1 MSTEGEVRVSGS
13 GGRSGRGAG
22 IAADAGTTS
31 GVVDVATGRGSETA
45 GRAPGVAAGAA
56 VPPGDGTPGEATVP

>member
-13 GGRSGRGAG
+13 GGRSGHGAG
-22 IAADAGTTS
+22 VAADVGTAS

-45 GRAPGVAAGAA
+45 GRTPGEAAGAA

>member
-22 IAADAGTTS
+22 VAADVGTTS
-31 GVVDVATGRGSETA
+31 GVVDVATGRLSEAA

-56 VPPGDGTPGEATVP
+56 VPPGDGAPGEATVP